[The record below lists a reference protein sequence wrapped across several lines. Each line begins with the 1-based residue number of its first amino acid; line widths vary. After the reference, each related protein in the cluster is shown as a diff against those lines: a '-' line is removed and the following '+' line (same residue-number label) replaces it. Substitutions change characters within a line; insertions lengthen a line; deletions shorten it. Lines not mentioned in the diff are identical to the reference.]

1 MAEVFR
7 TPSAVTAGAC
17 RQALDVYGEW
27 QGFTAH
33 VDHCGNSIV
42 DVGLVVQVGGAGD
55 LVDTMRRCLQLT
67 AAAHGAQVYPETVI
81 LARLR
86 DGQGHVWHADNVRR
100 GSDGWLPNHTP
111 HRDFVGLLY
120 LNDVAA
126 GGRLQFRR
134 SDVGGVVP
142 AAGLYVTFPCGAD
155 YVHRVE
161 AVVEGDRF
169 TLAMWFTV
177 ERAHAHPTLVEL
189 LCGEGT
195 DHVDS

>member
-1 MAEVFR
+1 MRHGVSRSTPIPDTTCSSSGWLRGPTGIASRTHCCAIWVPETTMAEVFR

-126 GGRLQFRR
+126 GGRLQF
-134 SDVGGVVP
+134 
-142 AAGLYVTFPCGAD
+142 
-155 YVHRVE
+155 
-161 AVVEGDRF
+161 
-169 TLAMWFTV
+169 
-177 ERAHAHPTLVEL
+177 
-189 LCGEGT
+189 
-195 DHVDS
+195 